1 MATNNYHVIHR
12 KSSVVNGGV
21 PKLPSASTIEYG
33 EIAVNFGAGGET
45 LSIRNNQD
53 VVVRFP
59 NINEVNQ
66 SINTAVSQVNGLP
79 SVTTSENGKI
89 LQVVN
94 GAWTL
99 VTPVTIYTGSGTPSS
114 ETGINGDIFIQV

>member
-1 MATNNYHVIHR
+1 MSTNNYHVIHR
-12 KSSVVNGGV
+12 KSSIVNGGV
-21 PKLPSASTIEYG
+21 PKLPSATSIEYG
-33 EIAVNFGAGGET
+33 EIAVNFGASGET

-53 VVVRFP
+53 AVVQFP
-59 NINEVNQ
+59 NINKVN
-66 SINTAVSQVNGLP
+66 SLISTAISQVSGLP
-79 SVTTSENGKI
+79 SVTTADNKKI

>member
-1 MATNNYHVIHR
+1 MPTNNYHVMHR
-12 KSSVVNGGV
+12 KSSVVNDGV
-21 PKLPSASTIEYG
+21 PKLPSATSIEYG
-33 EIAVNFGAGGET
+33 EIAVNFGASGET

-53 VVVRFP
+53 VIVQFP
-59 NINEVNQ
+59 NINKVN
-66 SINTAVSQVNGLP
+66 SLINTAIGQVSGLP
-79 SVTTSENGKI
+79 SVTTADNGKI

-94 GAWTL
+94 GVWTL